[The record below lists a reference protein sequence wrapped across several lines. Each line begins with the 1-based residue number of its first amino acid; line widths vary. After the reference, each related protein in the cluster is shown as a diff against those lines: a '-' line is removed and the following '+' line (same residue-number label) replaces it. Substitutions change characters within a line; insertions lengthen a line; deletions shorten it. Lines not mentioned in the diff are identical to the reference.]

1 MNYLLFYYLITRVIM
16 VFILLFGYTG
26 QTRRTNGTTLIYSR
40 AILASLIPIFGEL
53 LFSQIIIAT
62 LLGLL

>member
-26 QTRRTNGTTLIYSR
+26 QTRRTNGTALVYSR
-40 AILASLIPIFGEL
+40 AILASFIPIFGEL
-53 LFSQIIIAT
+53 LFSEMIIAA